1 MEPTPTILT
10 KEIKDKIT
18 SLITIEG
25 LDPEN
30 DKQKISDAIGIPV
43 DILKNLFIK
52 ERQDRLLKKAEQ
64 TSEELLDID
73 LNDPAVERKFGKAK
87 LQIMKLQLVEA
98 AFIRETLGKDMGYS
112 KRNELTGKNGEEIRI
127 KEIVFNAPVIPNKT
141 DKNGN

>member
-1 MEPTPTILT
+1 MEQTPTILT

>member
-10 KEIKDKIT
+10 KEIKDKLT

>member
-1 MEPTPTILT
+1 MEQTPTILT

-112 KRNELTGKNGEEIRI
+112 KRNELTGKGGDAIQI
-127 KEIVFNAPVIPNKT
+127 KEILFHAPIPNKIENE
-141 DKNGN
+141 KN